1 MGKTTEQ
8 FVEGY
13 LKNEMILAVGTGFLG
28 EKFLKKIAMALEE
41 SNKKIFVMP
50 SSTSSIITAKA
61 LGFDLASINKNEVD
75 VAVEFVSQCDKE
87 FNFIKND
94 STSLVRDK
102 MIAQSAETLFI
113 VCDEKNY
120 VNQLNDSVV
129 FEIAVFGWERT
140 VNQLDQL
147 GEAKIRRI
155 GKEFIKSE
163 TGNYLVDV
171 KIDSMHDLN
180 DIEIEAKQIPGV
192 LETGIFLGYADK
204 LVLLN
209 EHKKPIK
216 LKSRNLD

>member
-8 FVEGY
+8 FVENY
-13 LKNEMILAVGTGFLG
+13 LKDGMIFAVGTGFHA

-41 SNKKIFVMP
+41 SNKKILIMP
-50 SSTSSIITAKA
+50 SSTNTAIIAKS
-61 LGFDLASINKNEVD
+61 LGFELASINKNEVD
-75 VAVEFVSQCDKE
+75 VAVEFASQCDKE
-87 FNFIKND
+87 FNFIKKN

-102 MIAQSAETLFI
+102 MIAQSAEMLFI
-113 VCDEKNY
+113 VCEEKNY
-120 VNQLNDSVV
+120 VKQLSDSVAV
-129 FEIAVFGWERT
+129 EIAAFGWERT

-147 GEAKIRRI
+147 GKAEIKKI

-163 TGNYLVDV
+163 TGNYLVEV

-209 EHKKPIK
+209 EGKVVQI
-216 LKSRNLD
+216 KSRKDF

>member
-8 FVEGY
+8 FVENY
-13 LKNEMILAVGTGFLG
+13 LKDGMIFAVGTSSHA

-41 SNKKIFVMP
+41 SNKKILIMP
-50 SSTSSIITAKA
+50 SSTNTVIIAKS
-61 LGFDLASINKNEVD
+61 LGFELASINKNEVD
-75 VAVEFVSQCDKE
+75 VAVEFASQCDKE
-87 FNFIKND
+87 FNFIKKN

-102 MIAQSAETLFI
+102 MIAQSAEMLFI
-113 VCDEKNY
+113 VCEEKNY
-120 VNQLNDSVV
+120 VKQLSDSVAV
-129 FEIAVFGWERT
+129 EIAAFGWERT

-147 GEAKIRRI
+147 GKAEIKKI

-163 TGNYLVDV
+163 TGNYLVEV

-209 EHKKPIK
+209 EGKVVQI
-216 LKSRNLD
+216 KSRKDF